1 MLLSCR
7 ASATSRSDAALP
19 RSTAA
24 ALPQRCNRT
33 ACTSAQH
40 PRQPL
45 TAKAATEGAEIP
57 YELCCQALHDDE
69 AARLAAPPDD
79 ILKAR
84 YSAYVERKPDFI
96 IDTTHPSNE
105 EYDEDREA
113 WRARILDFAAA
124 AKFLQLVIYD
134 SVPIDEETHSITWNA
149 RIKVLDGLV
158 DERLVETKDFVERS
172 LFVKEDGRWLYLKG
186 DPDFEP
192 RNVGWTGRSTRSRSR
207 RSARARRSPPCRA
220 RGRPSRDMA
229 ARPWTSRR
237 RAKRRVASRASSTS
251 RESQLPRPVYYTP
264 PSGSSWGG
272 ASSSAARVKRPCRD
286 AAARRRHRNF
296 YQHQWDCRT

>member
-1 MLLSCR
+1 MAMPRYRGLQLLLC
-7 ASATSRSDAALP
+7 
-19 RSTAA
+19 
-24 ALPQRCNRT
+24 
-33 ACTSAQH
+33 ACTGTALLAPTPP
-40 PRQPL
+40 PRKVAL
-45 TAKAATEGAEIP
+45 KAASEGAEIP
-57 YELCCQALHDDE
+57 YELCCQSLHDDE
-69 AARLAAPPDD
+69 AARLAAGPDD

-105 EYDEDREA
+105 EYDDDREA

-134 SVPIDEETHSITWNA
+134 SIPIDEKTHSITWNA

-192 RNVGWTGRSTRSRSR
+192 RNVRVNGPLDPKPKPPKRRSTAKKPSVSRSR
-207 RSARARRSPPCRA
+207 APV
-220 RGRPSRDMA
+220 SR
-229 ARPWTSRR
+229 
-237 RAKRRVASRASSTS
+237 
-251 RESQLPRPVYYTP
+251 
-264 PSGSSWGG
+264 
-272 ASSSAARVKRPCRD
+272 
-286 AAARRRHRNF
+286 
-296 YQHQWDCRT
+296 